1 MFYYCHL
8 NLKKCIS
15 IRGISNKKK
24 KIAFMKKFVHIH
36 ALGQKNYYFFFLYG
50 IIINGKRYR
59 QIDKQFFGK
68 K

>member
-36 ALGQKNYYFFFLYG
+36 ALGQKNY
-50 IIINGKRYR
+50 
-59 QIDKQFFGK
+59 
-68 K
+68 